1 MKLVVSNIAWHDSE
15 EPEIAKSLQ
24 DMGIKYIEIAPTKI
38 WKDPTAV
45 SDKEIAKYKEFWE
58 QHNIEIVAFQSMLYN
73 RPDLKIFESKELRQ
87 EALDYLKKF
96 IELAGKFGAKRM
108 VFGSPKNR
116 RREAMENEKAVDI
129 STVFL
134 EQLGVAAA
142 KNNLVFCI
150 EPNAPQYNCDF
161 ITTAREGVDLVRKV
175 NNKGVGLHLDAA
187 CMSLAGEDIAAS
199 IRDSADYLEHYHI
212 SSPMLEQVEQR
223 EDVDHKAAANAL
235 KSIGYDKFISIEMRP
250 DSEGKNLERV
260 KKAVVFARQT
270 YSS

>member
-1 MKLVVSNIAWHDSE
+1 MKLVVSNIAWHTSE
-15 EPEIAKSLQ
+15 EPEIAKLLQ
-24 DMGIKYIEIAPTKI
+24 NMGVKYIEIAPTKI
-38 WKDPTAV
+38 WEDPTAV

-58 QHNIEIVAFQSMLYN
+58 GHNIEIVAMQSMLFN

-87 EALDYLKKF
+87 ETFDYLKKF
-96 IELAGKFGAKRM
+96 IELAGRFEAKRM

-116 RREAMENEKAVDI
+116 RREGMDNEEAVE
-129 STVFL
+129 VLMPFL
-134 EQLGVAAA
+134 RQLGEAGA

-161 ITTAREGVDLVRKV
+161 ITTAKEGIDLVRKV
-175 NNKGVGLHLDAA
+175 DNKGIGLHLDAA

-199 IRDSADYLEHYHI
+199 IYDSADYLEHYHI

-223 EDVDHKAAANAL
+223 EDVDHKAAATAL
-235 KSIGYDKFISIEMRP
+235 KGINYDKFISIEMRP

-260 KKAVVFARQT
+260 MKAVTFARQT
-270 YSS
+270 YNS